1 MGLVRLRD
9 SDVDLASWT
18 RFHDADID
26 RHGRDAVAMLKD
38 AEKWA
43 HDHGYVIKQ
52 KTSFFGSRF
61 SKMTTTYYKEIRVG
75 DGWEGYS
82 VPKKA
87 SILKHEI
94 VHAQQWRNFGRAEFG
109 SRYVFSAR
117 FRWAME
123 VQAYRESVRAYR
135 TLGATEKWL
144 RNYATREVPDVL
156 WQNYML
162 GLLRKG
168 DIYEHTARILLR
180 EVG

>member
-1 MGLVRLRD
+1 MGLIKLRD
-9 SDVDLASWT
+9 SDVELASWT
-18 RFHDADID
+18 RFHDEDLENF
-26 RHGRDAVAMLKD
+26 GRDAAAMLAD

-43 HDHGYVIKQ
+43 RDNGYVIKP

-75 DGWEGYS
+75 DGWEDYS
-82 VPKKA
+82 IPRKA
-87 SILKHEI
+87 SVLRHEI
-94 VHAQQWRNFGRAEFG
+94 VHAKQWRHFGRASFG
-109 SRYVFSAR
+109 ANYIFSAR

-135 TLGATEKWL
+135 VLGAKEDWL

-162 GLLRKG
+162 GVLRKG
-168 DIYEHTARILLR
+168 DVYEHAARILLR
-180 EVG
+180 AA